1 MTCFW
6 DAIMASLNHEDYLL
20 LNFEKKPSTTAFIDR
35 LKSKNV
41 KSTQVQWNNKNISNQ
56 ELDEHYEAIKC
67 YKIAHIN
74 NGHLTSICDS
84 FLLLLCHLLNIGID
98 HKFLNRYPITY
109 RNVRNNRRILK
120 FKNNRGHFE
129 KA

>member
-20 LNFEKKPSTTAFIDR
+20 LNFKSKPSTTAFIDR

-41 KSTQVQWNNKNISNQ
+41 KSTLVKWNNQNISKQ
-56 ELDEHYEAIKC
+56 ELNEHYEAIKC
-67 YKIAHIN
+67 YNIVNIR

-98 HKFLNRYPITY
+98 HKFLNRYLITY
-109 RNVRNNRRILK
+109 RNARNNRKILK

>member
-20 LNFEKKPSTTAFIDR
+20 LNFKSKPSITAFIDR

-41 KSTQVQWNNKNISNQ
+41 KSTLVKWNNQNISNQ
-56 ELDEHYEAIKC
+56 ELNEHYEAIKC
-67 YKIAHIN
+67 YNTAKIR

-84 FLLLLCHLLNIGID
+84 FLLLLSHLLNIGID
-98 HKFLNRYPITY
+98 HKFLNRFPITY
-109 RNVRNNRRILK
+109 RNVRNNRKILK